1 MTTAMKL
8 TLKYF
13 ASIREQLGTSE
24 ETLDVDATELTI
36 DALRASLAARNAQ
49 SAEALRAG
57 RPVRA
62 AVNQETVDGTFVVRE
77 DCEVAFFPPVTG
89 G

>member
-1 MTTAMKL
+1 MKL
-8 TLKYF
+8 TIKYF
-13 ASIREQLGTSE
+13 ASIREHLGTAQ
-24 ETLDVDATELTI
+24 ETIDIDAAELSI
-36 DALRASLAARNAQ
+36 DALRAALAARSAQ
-49 SAEALRAG
+49 ATEALRVG

>member
-1 MTTAMKL
+1 MKL
-8 TLKYF
+8 TIKYF
-13 ASIREQLGTSE
+13 ASIREQLGASQ
-24 ETLDVDATELTI
+24 ETVDIDADELTI
-36 DALRASLAARNAQ
+36 DALRASLAARNAG

-62 AVNQETVDGTFVVRE
+62 AVNQETVDGTFVVRQ

>member
-8 TLKYF
+8 TIKYF
-13 ASIREQLGTSE
+13 ASIREQLGTAE
-24 ETLDVDATELTI
+24 ETLDVDANELTI

-49 SAEALRAG
+49 SAEALRVG

-62 AVNQETVDGTFVVRE
+62 AVNQETVDGTFIVRE